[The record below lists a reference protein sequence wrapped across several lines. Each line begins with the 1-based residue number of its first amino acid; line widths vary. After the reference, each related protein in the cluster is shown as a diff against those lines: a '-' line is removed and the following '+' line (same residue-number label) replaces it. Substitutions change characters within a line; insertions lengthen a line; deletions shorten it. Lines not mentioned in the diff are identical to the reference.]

1 MAITLPDARQ
11 LSDDVLEALRLR
23 ALNGRELGFTETD
36 LANLLGVSRETV
48 CRWWSAYTARG
59 LDAIPHERTGRPVGS
74 GRLLS
79 DPQARNIQQLL
90 DEKSPE
96 DLGISAPLWNR
107 RAVRD
112 LIHKTCGILLAT
124 RTVGKYLKRWGYTA
138 KKPSRHAK
146 KQDPEEI
153 RQWLEET
160 YPAIEKRAIRESA
173 EIYWCDETGAK
184 ADEHPGYGYARE
196 GQPATT
202 NVPGPHISMNSI
214 SAISNTGRVR
224 FMTYPRTMN
233 AALFLVFLGKLLRST
248 TGKVFLIVDRLQAHQ
263 TPAVKAW
270 VAAHAERLELFSLPR
285 RAPERNPDEYL
296 NNDLKGQVNAEGL
309 PDSKQDLRSRIQ
321 TFMRKLLHLPEHV
334 RSYFLHPHVQY
345 AAAK

>member
-23 ALNGRELGFTETD
+23 AINGRERGFTEAD
-36 LANLLGVSRETV
+36 LADLLGVSRETV
-48 CRWWSAYTARG
+48 CRWWSAYTTHG
-59 LDAIPHERTGRPVGS
+59 LDALPHDRTGRPLGS

-79 DPQARNIQQLL
+79 EEQAGRVQRLL

-96 DLGISAPLWNR
+96 DLGIPAPLWNR

-112 LIHKTCGILLAT
+112 LIRKECGVLLAV
-124 RTVGKYLKRWGYTA
+124 RTVGRYLGRWGYTA

-146 KQDPEEI
+146 KQDPEEV

-160 YPAIEKRAIRESA
+160 YPAIEKRAAEEGA
-173 EIYWCDETGAK
+173 EIYFCDETGAN
-184 ADEHPGYGYARE
+184 ADEHPGYGYSRK
-196 GQPATT
+196 GQPATME
-202 NVPGPHISMNSI
+202 VPDPHIRMNQI
-214 SAISNTGRVR
+214 SAISNTGEVR
-224 FMTYPRTMN
+224 FMTYARTMN
-233 AALFLVFLGKLLRST
+233 AALFLVFLGRLLRST
-248 TGKVFLIVDRLQAHQ
+248 TGKLFLIVDRLQAHQ

-270 VAAHAERLELFSLPR
+270 VAAHSDRLEMFPLPR

-309 PDSKQDLRSRIQ
+309 PDSEQDLRSRIQ
-321 TFMRKLLHLPEHV
+321 GFMRKLLHFPQRV
-334 RSYFLHPHVQY
+334 RSYFQHPFARY
-345 AAAK
+345 AAAN